1 MLDWNRSVFTSGHKI
16 ARISEMF
23 EFFLALFYVGEL
35 VIFIILPSKLLCY
48 ARF

>member
-1 MLDWNRSVFTSGHKI
+1 MFSSGQKI

-35 VIFIILPSKLLCY
+35 VIVIAVMLCTFINWKICVN
-48 ARF
+48 